1 MSPDTIALVE
11 AINGLK
17 QSGSIIKSY
26 LLPFIQ
32 TLFATCIGFV
42 IASYTFRKQEA
53 VKADAKKMMDTNKF
67 IIQIDSAFQSLIAF
81 KSKYKDKAEHDPIKR
96 TVIFGVVNMEFA
108 EISGVEELMFLAK
121 GNKSSEGEPY
131 YRSWNNLPRI
141 SSMVSNYKYLV
152 KRVESRNELRMRF
165 ESSLSY
171 DSEGNKVFNIASL
184 NPEQWKILLE
194 LINENEIILNLTDGL
209 ILEMHSFLLG
219 ITEAIK
225 NSINIKK
232 VLHLVTLVTI
242 NTNNE
247 YIIRQLEPISP
258 PDYSKLAELLKITED
273 EAKYEFSCGYF

>member
-1 MSPDTIALVE
+1 
-11 AINGLK
+11 
-17 QSGSIIKSY
+17 
-26 LLPFIQ
+26 
-32 TLFATCIGFV
+32 
-42 IASYTFRKQEA
+42 
-53 VKADAKKMMDTNKF
+53 
-67 IIQIDSAFQSLIAF
+67 
-81 KSKYKDKAEHDPIKR
+81 
-96 TVIFGVVNMEFA
+96 
-108 EISGVEELMFLAK
+108 
-121 GNKSSEGEPY
+121 
-131 YRSWNNLPRI
+131 
-141 SSMVSNYKYLV
+141 MVSNYKYLV

-171 DSEGNKVFNIASL
+171 DSEGNKEFNIASL
-184 NPEQWKILLE
+184 NPEQWKIFLE
-194 LINENEIILNLTDGL
+194 LINENEIILNLADGL

-258 PDYSKLAELLKITED
+258 PDYSKLAELLKLTED